1 MRFGQLYF
9 IYGFLAIIGLAVFYF
24 WAFKAKRKTMERF
37 AAKGLLK
44 ELLSSVDI
52 SRQKIRAVLFIAVFI
67 LSVMALMRP
76 QWGFKWQDVKYNG
89 LDILVALDTS
99 KSMLAQDIKP
109 SRLARAKLA
118 LGDFARNLSGDRIG
132 LIAFAG
138 TAFLQCP
145 LTVDYEGFLGSL
157 DSVDTNTIPRPG
169 TSISGAI
176 KEALR
181 DFSGGLQK
189 YNVLIIITDGEE
201 LEGDALAA
209 AQDAKK
215 QGVTIYCIGIGTAE
229 GEIIPAEGGYLKDK
243 QGNVVKTRLNENL
256 LQKIALATGGTYL
269 RATSAEFGLDLLY
282 REKLSKMDK
291 KESQTRRNKLY
302 TERFQIFLFLAW
314 ILLIAECL
322 VDDRLGKS

>member
-1 MRFGQLYF
+1 MKFGQIYF
-9 IYGFLAIIGLAVFYF
+9 IYGFLAVIAAVFFYF
-24 WAFKAKRKTMERF
+24 WAFKAKKAAMERF
-37 AAKGLLK
+37 AGAGLLK
-44 ELLSSVDI
+44 ELLNPLNI
-52 SRQKIRAVLFIAVFI
+52 TRQKIGAGLLITVLF
-67 LSVMALMRP
+67 LSVLALMRP
-76 QWGFKWQDVKYNG
+76 QWGFKWQEIKSNG
-89 LDILVALDTS
+89 LDIMVALDTS

-118 LGDFARNLSGDRIG
+118 LGDFSRNLSGDRIG

-145 LTVDYEGFLGSL
+145 LTVDYDGFLLSL
-157 DSVDTNTIPRPG
+157 DSVGTNTIPRPG
-169 TSISGAI
+169 TSISSAI

-201 LEGDALAA
+201 LEGDALASA
-209 AQDAKK
+209 EAAKK
-215 QGVTIYCIGIGTAE
+215 QGVIIHCIGIGTAQ

-243 QGNVVKTRLNENL
+243 QGNVVKSRLNEGL
-256 LQKIALATGGTYL
+256 LQKIAITTGGVYV

-282 REKLSKMDK
+282 RDKLSKMEK

-302 TERFQIFLFLAW
+302 SERFQIFLFLAW

-322 VDDRLGKS
+322 VGGGNQKV